1 MKIVY
6 PSRVD
11 WWLAML
17 LIGAPVLV
25 VACGLHILTQSIGA
39 GAILIVSGLAIG
51 ALIAA
56 LAYPCTYTLTDEH
69 LTIRAGL
76 LHETLPLHRIRAVA
90 PSSNPLSAP
99 ALSLQR
105 IKLTLDD
112 GYRLISPRERES
124 FMADLEARLRRLP
137 TASQPPVR

>member
-1 MKIVY
+1 MTTVY

-56 LAYPCTYTLTDEH
+56 LAYPCVYSLTDDH

-76 LHETLPLHRIRAVA
+76 LHETLPLQRIRAVA

-112 GYRLISPRERES
+112 GCRLISPRDRDA
-124 FMADLEARLRRLP
+124 FMADLEARRRHLP
-137 TASQPPVR
+137 AASRPPAR

>member
-1 MKIVY
+1 MKTVY

-11 WWLAML
+11 WWLAAL

-25 VACGLHILTQSIGA
+25 VVLGLHILTQSIGA

-56 LAYPCTYTLTDEH
+56 LAYPCIYTLTDEH

-76 LHETLPLHRIRAVA
+76 LTETLPLQRIRAVA

-112 GYRLISPRERES
+112 GYRLISPRDRDA
-124 FMADLEARLRRLP
+124 FIADLEARLRHVDTLSVP
-137 TASQPPVR
+137 AAG

>member
-1 MKIVY
+1 MNTVY

-11 WWLAML
+11 WWLAVL

-25 VACGLHILTQSIGA
+25 VALGFHTLTQSIGA

-56 LAYPCTYTLTDEH
+56 LACPCIYTLTDEH

-76 LHETLPLHRIRAVA
+76 LEETLPLPRIRAVA
-90 PSSNPLSAP
+90 KSSNPLSAP

-112 GYRLISPRERES
+112 GYRLISPRERDV
-124 FMADLEARLRRLP
+124 FMADLEARLRRLQS
-137 TASQPPVR
+137 ASRPPVR